1 MKAIFFF
8 CLCILY
14 SAIGIRAADST
25 ICITENRS
33 TYYLNTGGW
42 SMFQTADASLP
53 ISAIIEHY
61 KKNRFKPIPFPV
73 LNDGIARY
81 YQWVHFSLTH
91 RSGSQPENMVI
102 DIQSPRLNELELFEM
117 NGDMIRSL
125 GKLGDLFPFGQ
136 RSSLHKNFQY
146 HVSLLPG
153 ARKEYFLFVNQV
165 GHTLLLPIII
175 SKQHV
180 FDKTVTRGYLSDG
193 ITYGLL
199 LFVAIFS
206 FLFFLNTR
214 HQLYLYYTLY
224 ILSSIIWFLSYFGL
238 GFEFIWPD
246 HPVFNT
252 ISAPLFASLNLFL
265 NIQISQ
271 VLLNLRH
278 AHKRVYRAGNIAKIA
293 LFLVALF
300 PVVVNLNHYSY
311 AANSL
316 YLYCFLG
323 VIICSILIV
332 FVALLLA
339 LLRGTIAARY
349 YFVASILK
357 ICSIF
362 NLALLELG
370 VTPGM
375 YFTEAFLQIGI
386 LVEIILL
393 TYAIAKRYTS
403 YRLRTYQKVIR
414 AQEKE
419 RDNIAREIHDG
430 ISSSLT
436 AVRYSLLSLAR
447 IKHMQAD
454 ALQHELSRLG
464 DNIGQIQTEARN
476 ISHNLMP
483 AYIKDHSLNRVIEL
497 YIADLQQK
505 IAQSGTCIEIHFDF
519 NETEARFSEAVKLSI
534 FRIVQEIMINIVKH
548 SRASTASLEFSY
560 RKNELTIIAEDNGIG
575 IKTTI
580 LKEVGGIGLRN
591 IKSRVSL
598 LNGYFMITPAAKK
611 EAGGGQ
617 GTRIT
622 IRIPLSEKL
631 SNEDWDY

>member
-1 MKAIFFF
+1 MYP
-8 CLCILY
+8 C
-14 SAIGIRAADST
+14 IGIHAADST
-25 ICITENRS
+25 ICITENRQA
-33 TYYLNTGGW
+33 YYLNTGGW
-42 SMFQTADASLP
+42 SIYETTSPLSPSDV
-53 ISAIIEHY
+53 IERY
-61 KKNRFKPIPFPV
+61 KQNAFKPARVPV
-73 LNDGIARY
+73 LNGGIARQHY
-81 YQWVHFSLTH
+81 WIHFSLTQC
-91 RSGSQPENMVI
+91 SGSHAESMVI

-117 NGDMIRSL
+117 KGDSLQSL
-125 GKLGDLFPFGQ
+125 GKLGDLISFKQ

-146 HVSLLPG
+146 HVTLPAG
-153 ARKEYFLFVNQV
+153 SRRDYFLFVNQV
-165 GHTLLLPIII
+165 GHTLLLPVVI
-175 SKQHV
+175 SKKDY

-206 FLFFLNTR
+206 FLFFMNTR

-224 ILSSIIWFLSYFGL
+224 ILSSIVWFLSYFGL
-238 GFEFIWPD
+238 GFEFIWPNF
-246 HPVFNT
+246 PAFNT

-271 VLLNLRH
+271 VLLNLKHSYHRI
-278 AHKRVYRAGNIAKIA
+278 YRAGNVAKFVLLLAA
-293 LFLVALF
+293 LLPAF
-300 PVVVNLNHYSY
+300 VNLDECSY
-311 AANSL
+311 AVNSL
-316 YLYCFLG
+316 YLHCFLA
-323 VIICSILIV
+323 VIMCSTLIV
-332 FVALLLA
+332 FTALLLA
-339 LLRGTIAARY
+339 LLKGAIAARY

-370 VTPGM
+370 ITPGM

-403 YRLRTYQKVIR
+403 YRLKTYQKVIR

-436 AVRYSLLSLAR
+436 AVRYSLLSLSR
-447 IKHMQAD
+447 NKQLQPD

-505 IAQSGTCIEIHFDF
+505 TAQNGDAGIEILFDF

-534 FRIVQEIMINIVKH
+534 FRIVQEIMINAVKH
-548 SRASTASLEFSY
+548 ARASSVLLEFSY
-560 RKNELTIIAEDNGIG
+560 RKNELTIVAEDNGIG
-575 IKTTI
+575 IGAAA
-580 LKEVGGIGLRN
+580 LKEINGIGLRN

-598 LNGYFMITPAAKK
+598 LNGYFIITAAYRKDT
-611 EAGGGQ
+611 ASGQ

-622 IRIPLSEKL
+622 IRIPLSEKMN
-631 SNEDWDY
+631 SEEWDY

>member
-1 MKAIFFF
+1 MKTFFFF

-14 SAIGIRAADST
+14 PCIGIHAADST

-33 TYYLNTGGW
+33 AYYLNTGGW
-42 SMFQTADASLP
+42 CMYETASRLSP
-53 ISAIIEHY
+53 SVIIERY
-61 KKNRFKPIPFPV
+61 RENSFTPATVPV
-73 LNDGIARY
+73 LNGGITKQY
-81 YQWVHFSLTH
+81 YWIHFSLTH
-91 RSGSQPENMVI
+91 RSSAHAENMVI

-117 NGDMIRSL
+117 KGDSLQSL
-125 GKLGDLFPFGQ
+125 GKLGDLISFNR

-146 HVSLLPG
+146 HITLPAG
-153 ARKEYFLFVNQV
+153 SRKDYFLFIDQV
-165 GHTLLLPIII
+165 GHTLTLPIVI
-175 SKQHV
+175 SKQV
-180 FDKTVTRGYLSDG
+180 YFDKTVTRGYLSDG

-206 FLFFLNTR
+206 FLFFMNTR

-238 GFEFIWPD
+238 GFEFIWPNF
-246 HPVFNT
+246 PAFNT
-252 ISAPLFASLNLFL
+252 ISGPLFASLNLFL

-271 VLLNLRH
+271 VLLNLKHSYNRI
-278 AHKRVYRAGNIAKIA
+278 YRAGNVAKFV
-293 LFLVALF
+293 LLLVAFF
-300 PVVVNLNHYSY
+300 PAFVNLDECGY
-311 AANSL
+311 AVNSL
-316 YLYCFLG
+316 YLHCFLA
-323 VIICSILIV
+323 VIIGSILIV
-332 FVALLLA
+332 FIALLLA
-339 LLRGTIAARY
+339 LLKGAIAARY

-370 VTPGM
+370 VAPGM

-403 YRLRTYQKVIR
+403 YRLKTYQKVIR

-436 AVRYSLLSLAR
+436 AVRYSLLSLSR
-447 IKHMQAD
+447 NKQLQANT
-454 ALQHELSRLG
+454 LQHELSRLG

-497 YIADLQQK
+497 YITDLQQK
-505 IAQSGTCIEIHFDF
+505 IAQNGDTGIEILFDF

-534 FRIVQEIMINIVKH
+534 FRIVQEIMINVVKH
-548 SRASTASLEFSY
+548 AHASSVLLEFSY
-560 RKNELTIIAEDNGIG
+560 KKNELTIVAEDNGVG
-575 IKTTI
+575 IRTTA
-580 LKEVGGIGLRN
+580 LKETGGIGLRN

-598 LNGYFMITPAAKK
+598 LNGYFIIAAAHRKD
-611 EAGGGQ
+611 AVPGQ

-622 IRIPLSEKL
+622 IRIPLSEKMN
-631 SNEDWDY
+631 SDEWDY